1 MSNEETKRAEPR
13 MKELYR
19 TAVVPEMMKRHN
31 WTNALQ
37 VPRLKKI
44 VVNMGLS
51 EARENAK
58 VVDLAA
64 EELSLMTGQKP
75 QVRRAKKAISNF
87 KLRAGM
93 PIGVRVTL
101 RADRMWD
108 FVDRLVNIA
117 IPRIRD
123 FRGVDPNRGFDGQGN
138 YNLGLTE
145 QYVFPEINLD
155 KSDKSRGMN
164 VTVVTTAGKD
174 ETALELLALLGMPF
188 KRDKKSALTQ
198 GA

>member
-1 MSNEETKRAEPR
+1 MSNDETKKFENR

-19 TAVVPEMMKRHN
+19 TGVVPEMMKRHS

-37 VPRLKKI
+37 VPRIQKV
-44 VVNMGLS
+44 VVNIGLS

-64 EELSLMTGQKP
+64 EEIAAFTGQKA

-87 KLRAGM
+87 KLREGM

-101 RADRMWD
+101 RAGRMWD
-108 FVDRLVNIA
+108 FLDRLVNIA
-117 IPRIRD
+117 MPRIRD
-123 FRGVDPNRGFDGQGN
+123 FRGVDPKRGFDGQGN

-145 QYVFPEINLD
+145 QYVFPEIDLD
-155 KSDKSRGMN
+155 KSDKPRGMN
-164 VTVVTTAGKD
+164 VTIVTNAGKD
-174 ETALELLALLGMPF
+174 EPALEVLALLGMPF
-188 KRDKKSALTQ
+188 KRDKAAVEKA
-198 GA
+198 A

>member
-1 MSNEETKRAEPR
+1 MSNDETKKFENR

-37 VPRLKKI
+37 VPRIQKV
-44 VVNMGLS
+44 VVNVGLS

-64 EELSLMTGQKP
+64 AEIAALTGQKA

-87 KLRAGM
+87 KLREGM

-101 RADRMWD
+101 RSGRMWD
-108 FVDRLVNIA
+108 FLDRLVNIA

-145 QYVFPEINLD
+145 QYVFPEIDLD

-174 ETALELLALLGMPF
+174 ETALEVLALLGMPF
-188 KRDKKSALTQ
+188 KRDKKAALN
-198 GA
+198 

>member
-1 MSNEETKRAEPR
+1 MSNEETKKFENR

-37 VPRLKKI
+37 VPRIKKV
-44 VVNMGLS
+44 VVNVGLS

-64 EELSLMTGQKP
+64 DEIAALTGQKP

-87 KLRAGM
+87 KLREGM

-101 RADRMWD
+101 RAGRMWD
-108 FVDRLVNIA
+108 FLDRLVNIA

-123 FRGVDPNRGFDGQGN
+123 FRGVDPKRGFDGQGN

-174 ETALELLALLGMPF
+174 DTALEMLALLGMPF
-188 KRDKKSALTQ
+188 KRDKNVALN
-198 GA
+198 

>member
-1 MSNEETKRAEPR
+1 MSNDEAKKFENR

-31 WTNALQ
+31 WTNAFQ
-37 VPRLKKI
+37 VPRIQKV
-44 VVNMGLS
+44 VVNVGLS

-64 EELSLMTGQKP
+64 VEIAALTGQKA

-87 KLRAGM
+87 KLREGM

-101 RADRMWD
+101 RASRMWD
-108 FVDRLVNIA
+108 FLDRLVNIA

-145 QYVFPEINLD
+145 QYVFPEIDLD
-155 KSDKSRGMN
+155 KSDKPRGMN

-174 ETALELLALLGMPF
+174 ETALEMLALLGMPF
-188 KRDKKSALTQ
+188 KRDKKAILN
-198 GA
+198 

>member
-1 MSNEETKRAEPR
+1 MSNDETKKFENR

-19 TAVVPEMMKRHN
+19 TSVVPEMMKRHN
-31 WTNALQ
+31 WTNAFQ
-37 VPRLKKI
+37 VPRIKKV
-44 VVNMGLS
+44 VVNVGLS

-64 EELSLMTGQKP
+64 VEIAALTGQKA

-87 KLRAGM
+87 KLREGM

-101 RADRMWD
+101 RASRMWD
-108 FVDRLVNIA
+108 FMDRLVNIA

-123 FRGVDPNRGFDGQGN
+123 FRGIDPNRGFDGQGN

-145 QYVFPEINLD
+145 QYVFPEIDLD
-155 KSDKSRGMN
+155 KSDKPRGMN

-174 ETALELLALLGMPF
+174 ETALEVLALLGMPF
-188 KRDKKSALTQ
+188 KRDKKA
-198 GA
+198 AEKAA

>member
-1 MSNEETKRAEPR
+1 MSNDETKKFENR

-19 TAVVPEMMKRHN
+19 TGVVPEMMKRHN

-37 VPRLKKI
+37 VPRIQKV
-44 VVNMGLS
+44 VVNVGLS

-64 EELSLMTGQKP
+64 VEIAAITGQKA

-87 KLRAGM
+87 KLREGM

-101 RADRMWD
+101 RAGRMWD
-108 FVDRLVNIA
+108 FLDRLVNIA

-145 QYVFPEINLD
+145 QYVFPEIDLD

-174 ETALELLALLGMPF
+174 ATALEVLALLGMPF
-188 KRDKKSALTQ
+188 KRDKNAALN
-198 GA
+198 